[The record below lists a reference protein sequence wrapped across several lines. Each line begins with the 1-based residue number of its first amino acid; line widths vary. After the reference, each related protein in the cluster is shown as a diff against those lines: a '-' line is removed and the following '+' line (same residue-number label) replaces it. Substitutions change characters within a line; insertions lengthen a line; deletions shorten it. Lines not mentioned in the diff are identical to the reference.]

1 MLACEAFEVC
11 QHLLDVQHVG
21 VLLWK
26 PEENASTVEARTQ
39 PEALS
44 PRTISELMR
53 MMELAA
59 IAANKNRSAQRELI
73 FHIHELL
80 P

>member
-1 MLACEAFEVC
+1 MMSSLITS
-11 QHLLDVQHVG
+11 
-21 VLLWK
+21 
-26 PEENASTVEARTQ
+26 PERV
-39 PEALS
+39 
-44 PRTISELMR
+44 
-53 MMELAA
+53 MELAA